1 MTTKRITRNQNIRTH
16 LTTAL
21 EGHLHEDEKLETLAS
36 TNNMWMV
43 MLQPLFQLAGLAP
56 NAYVVVTNKRVLLIE
71 LNGKMPA
78 RDLSSVRPGKVIEQ
92 RNRKDGETF
101 SFATTARDLHEPG
114 KTVGAARIT
123 VEHTMVTPA
132 MAWDLT

>member
-1 MTTKRITRNQNIRTH
+1 MTTKRIKKNQNIRTH
-16 LTTAL
+16 ITKAL
-21 EGHLHEDEKLETLAS
+21 DGHLHENETPEMLAS

-56 NAYVVVTNKRVLLIE
+56 NAYVLVTNQRVLLVE

-78 RDLSSVRPGKVIEQ
+78 RDLSSVRPGNVVEQ
-92 RNRKDGETF
+92 RPRKDGETF
-101 SFATTARDLHEPG
+101 SFATTARELHEPG

-132 MAWDLT
+132 MAWDLN